1 MPLAAV
7 LRGIDEAFARWR
19 ARKHKTRM
27 VNSLAFCS
35 QLVLTEARRMAAGEP
50 SRTPRE
56 SAPPFAEDE
65 LRGYL
70 LGNAAAVRE
79 SCPEIA
85 DTLEDLARRIPD
97 FVSDLEPLEQR
108 LTALEDRMIAMARS
122 RQAEERILAAR
133 RELER
138 QLRPWRSRMT
148 AEQLAMLER
157 QYLDRRLLEEN
168 KLPRLSLFYMR

>member
-7 LRGIDEAFARWR
+7 LRGIDEAFSKWR
-19 ARKHKTRM
+19 TRKHKTRM

-35 QLVLTEARRMAAGEP
+35 QLVLTEAQRMAAGEP
-50 SRTPRE
+50 SRQSRE

-70 LGNAAAVRE
+70 LRNAEAVRE

-85 DTLEDLARRIPD
+85 GTLEDLARHITD
-97 FVSDLEPLEQR
+97 YVQDLEPLEQR
-108 LTALEDRMIAMARS
+108 LTALEDRMIATARS
-122 RQAEERILAAR
+122 RQTEEQILAAR
-133 RELER
+133 RELEM

-157 QYLDRRLLEEN
+157 QYLDRRLLDESH
-168 KLPRLSLFYMR
+168 LPRLSLFYMR